1 VTPQRVLLVRLSAV
15 GDCVHA
21 LPAVQA
27 LRAALPEAHLAWA
40 IDDRS
45 AALLEGLKDVNEF
58 LVMPRRAL
66 RGLSRV
72 ARWRRLAGYRREVRD
87 AKFDVAVDMQGLTKS
102 ALLAFFSRAGT
113 RIGYSRADGA
123 RELAPLFYNTTPPVP
138 RSARH
143 VGEKSRALLAPLG
156 VDLEVPLP
164 HPQIPHHAGA
174 AARVKTALADMSVEP
189 GSFAVLNPGAGWI
202 TKLWPLEHFAAL
214 AAGIRAQLDLEV
226 LVTWFGPEEKQ
237 MAEVISADGN
247 ARPAPQTDLQELA
260 ELLRFAA
267 LYVGSDTGPTHIA
280 AAGGTATVALFGAAD
295 PERNHP
301 LGPRVRTLTAGLECS
316 PCWQRAQC
324 PRDLECMRSISP
336 AQVLAAA
343 ESLEV
348 RR

>member
-1 VTPQRVLLVRLSAV
+1 MKPQRLLLVRLSAV

-27 LRAALPEAHLAWA
+27 LRAALPESHLVWA
-40 IDDRS
+40 IDDRN
-45 AALLEGLKDVNEF
+45 AALLDGLKDVNEF

-72 ARWRRLAGYRREVRD
+72 ARWRRLAAYRREVRD
-87 AKFDVAVDMQGLTKS
+87 AKFDVAVDFQGLTKS

-123 RELAPLFYNTTPPVP
+123 RELAPLFYNATPPLP
-138 RSARH
+138 ESARH
-143 VGEKSRALLAPLG
+143 VGEKSRALLAQFG
-156 VDLEVPLP
+156 VSLEAPLP
-164 HPQIPHHAGA
+164 HPHIPHHAAA
-174 AARVKTALADMSVEP
+174 AARAKTALAEMSVEP

-214 AAGIRAQLDLEV
+214 AAEIRARLDLEV
-226 LVTWFGPEEKQ
+226 LVTWFGPEERR
-237 MAEVISADGN
+237 MAEKICAGGN

-280 AAGGTATVALFGAAD
+280 AAEGTATVALFGAAD

-301 LGPRVRTLTAGLECS
+301 LGPSVRTLTSGLECS
-316 PCWQRAQC
+316 PCWQRSQC

-336 AQVLAAA
+336 GQALRAA
-343 ESLEV
+343 ESMAV
-348 RR
+348 RK